1 MELISWGSPM
11 QGCC

>member
-1 MELISWGSPM
+1 MELNSWGSPM